1 MNNNQLSITAMQV
14 SELAKLLKQA
24 GSRYASEAAV
34 RKDIESGA
42 PVNSDGTIN
51 LIHYTA
57 WQVQVPAPRENQS
70 RFSVPANAGFN
81 IERIVKDNGA

>member
-24 GSRYASEAAV
+24 GSRYTSETTI

-42 PVNSDGTIN
+42 PVNSNGTIN
-51 LIHYTA
+51 LIHHTA
-57 WQVQVPAPRENQS
+57 WLLQKENH
-70 RFSVPANAGFN
+70 
-81 IERIVKDNGA
+81 NGA